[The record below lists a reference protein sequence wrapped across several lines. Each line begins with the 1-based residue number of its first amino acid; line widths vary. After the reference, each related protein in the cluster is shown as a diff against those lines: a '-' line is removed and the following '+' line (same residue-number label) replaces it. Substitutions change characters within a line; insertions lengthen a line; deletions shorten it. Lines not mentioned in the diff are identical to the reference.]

1 MKISAK
7 GQYAVRLMVE
17 IAKSKEKISISNIA
31 KSQDISPKYLEQIVS
46 KLVKANLLESTRGH
60 MGGYFLTKD
69 ASQISIKTIL
79 DTTGDTTELAP
90 CLNGDCSRKC
100 KCDTMGVW
108 FTLNNLINNYLENV
122 TLKDLVDKTF
132 QTTPKYTG

>member
-1 MKISAK
+1 MKISAR

-17 IAKSKEKISISNIA
+17 IAKSKEKVSISNIA

-46 KLVKANLLESTRGH
+46 KLVKAGLLESSRGH
-60 MGGYFLTKD
+60 MGGYFLTKPP
-69 ASQISIKTIL
+69 SKISIKTIL

-100 KCDTMGVW
+100 KCDAMGVW
-108 FTLNNLINNYLENV
+108 FALNNLINDYLQKV
-122 TLKDLVDKTF
+122 TLQDLIDKTY
-132 QTTPKYTG
+132 KK

>member
-17 IAKSKEKISISNIA
+17 IAKSNEKISIANIA

-60 MGGYFLTKD
+60 MGGYSLTKT
-69 ASQISIKTIL
+69 AKEISVKQIL
-79 DTTGDTTELAP
+79 ETTGDTTELAP
-90 CLNGDCSRKC
+90 CLSGDCSRKC

-108 FTLNNLINNYLENV
+108 FTLNNLINDYLQNV
-122 TLKDLVDKTF
+122 TLQDLLDKTY
-132 QTTPKYTG
+132 KK